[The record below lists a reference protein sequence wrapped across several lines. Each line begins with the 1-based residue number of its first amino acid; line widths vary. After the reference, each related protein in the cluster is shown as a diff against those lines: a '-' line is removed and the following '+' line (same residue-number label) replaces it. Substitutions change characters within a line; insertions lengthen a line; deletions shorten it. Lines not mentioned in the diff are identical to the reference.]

1 MQIADGVL
9 SVAGVP
15 GGILSQNGREGI
27 ECHFTKVTP
36 KNELSEL
43 EVEYGVGA
51 YCGQYF
57 TKESVV
63 VSIVVE
69 METVRGRMEKVGSIV
84 HDDGLALCWGGGTSD
99 QSEDDVERGVWRVTQ
114 IAG

>member
-1 MQIADGVL
+1 MVQIADGVL

-27 ECHFTKVTP
+27 GCHFTKVTP
-36 KNELSEL
+36 KNESSGL

-51 YCGQYF
+51 YCSQYF
-57 TKESVV
+57 TKESAV

-69 METVRGRMEKVGSIV
+69 TEMVRGRVEKVGSI
-84 HDDGLALCWGGGTSD
+84 GRGEALALCWGRGTSN
-99 QSEDDVERGVWRVTQ
+99 QSKDDVERGV
-114 IAG
+114 

>member
-1 MQIADGVL
+1 MVQIADGVL
-9 SVAGVP
+9 SIVGVP

-27 ECHFTKVTP
+27 RCHFMKVTP
-36 KNELSEL
+36 KNELSGL

-51 YCGQYF
+51 YCSQYF

-69 METVRGRMEKVGSIV
+69 METVRGK
-84 HDDGLALCWGGGTSD
+84 DGEARIRGT
-99 QSEDDVERGVWRVTQ
+99 W
-114 IAG
+114 